1 MARVS
6 TVYRIVI
13 QYFDIRL
20 RSGSVRYEVAGSL
33 WDAARPSHR
42 IGSISSVLEPGGL
55 SRVPCLPHD
64 MQPLLI
70 TSEEAKA
77 FSVELELEKDNGHDV
92 LTFSGSSQAIKDG
105 S

>member
-1 MARVS
+1 
-6 TVYRIVI
+6 
-13 QYFDIRL
+13 
-20 RSGSVRYEVAGSL
+20 
-33 WDAARPSHR
+33 
-42 IGSISSVLEPGGL
+42 
-55 SRVPCLPHD
+55 

-77 FSVELELEKDNGHDV
+77 FSLELELEKDNGHDV